1 MRGWDFWPRTGGAT
15 CPARGGLL
23 SGLPSV
29 VRHGISGSSGW
40 GDELFT
46 FGSIVVLMVLLGLML
61 YLGRGRKKD
70 DK

>member
-1 MRGWDFWPRTGGAT
+1 M
-15 CPARGGLL
+15 
-23 SGLPSV
+23 PSV